1 MKKLLLLL
9 NNKIPPPVVTFI
21 SAFVIYLSRN
31 LFPNH
36 AGIIIDI
43 LSVLLL
49 ICGII
54 MIRIAFL
61 SFKNHQTTIN
71 PLNLTKTSSLVNTG
85 IFKYTRNPMYL
96 GMIFI
101 LLSIALKFNLYGGL
115 IVLFLFF
122 SFITKFQIIPEEKA
136 MEKLF
141 GQEFKNYKK
150 TTRRW
155 L

>member
-1 MKKLLLLL
+1 M
-9 NNKIPPPVVTFI
+9 NNKIPPPIVTLIFGLG
-21 SAFVIYLSRN
+21 IYFSRN

-36 AGIIIDI
+36 DGLI
-43 LSVLLL
+43 LDVFSVLLL

-54 MIRIAFL
+54 IIRTAFL

-96 GMIFI
+96 GMVLI

-115 IVLFLFF
+115 IVIFLFF

-136 MEKLF
+136 MENLF
-141 GQEFKNYKK
+141 GEKYKK
-150 TTRRW
+150 YKTTTRRW

>member
-1 MKKLLLLL
+1 M
-9 NNKIPPPVVTFI
+9 NNKIPPPIVTLI
-21 SAFVIYLSRN
+21 SGLTIYFSRN

-36 AGIIIDI
+36 NSLFLDVFSI
-43 LSVLLL
+43 LFL

-54 MIRIAFL
+54 IIRTAFL
-61 SFKNHQTTIN
+61 SFKNYQTTIN
-71 PLNLTKTSSLVNTG
+71 PLNLSKTSTLVNTG

-96 GMIFI
+96 GMALL
-101 LLSIALKFNLYGGL
+101 LLSITLKFNLYGGL
-115 IVLFLFF
+115 IVIVLFI

>member
-1 MKKLLLLL
+1 M
-9 NNKIPPPVVTFI
+9 NNKIPPPIVTLI
-21 SAFVIYLSRN
+21 SALAIYFTRN

-36 AGIIIDI
+36 HGLIIDVFSI
-43 LSVLLL
+43 LLL

-54 MIRIAFL
+54 IIRTAFL
-61 SFKNHQTTIN
+61 LFKNRQTTIN

-96 GMIFI
+96 GMVFI
-101 LLSIALKFNLYGGL
+101 LLSIALKFNLYGGI
-115 IVLFLFF
+115 IVIFLFF

-136 MEKLF
+136 MENLF
-141 GQEFKNYKK
+141 GQEYEKYKE

>member
-1 MKKLLLLL
+1 M
-9 NNKIPPPVVTFI
+9 NNKIPPPIVTLI
-21 SAFVIYLSRN
+21 SGLAIYFSRN

-36 AGIIIDI
+36 YGLI
-43 LSVLLL
+43 LDVCSILLL

-54 MIRIAFL
+54 IIRTAFL
-61 SFKNHQTTIN
+61 SFKNYQTTIN

-85 IFKYTRNPMYL
+85 VFKYTRNPMYL
-96 GMIFI
+96 GMVFI
-101 LLSIALKFNLYGGL
+101 LLSIALKFNLYGG
-115 IVLFLFF
+115 IIIIFLFF

-141 GQEFKNYKK
+141 GQEFKNYKN

>member
-1 MKKLLLLL
+1 M
-9 NNKIPPPVVTFI
+9 NNKIPPPIVTLI
-21 SAFVIYLSRN
+21 SGLAIYFSRN

-36 AGIIIDI
+36 TGLTLDVFSILLLLFGIII
-43 LSVLLL
+43 
-49 ICGII
+49 
-54 MIRIAFL
+54 IRTAFV
-61 SFKNHQTTIN
+61 SFKKHQTTIN

-96 GMIFI
+96 GMVLI

-115 IVLFLFF
+115 IVILLFF

-136 MEKLF
+136 MESLF
-141 GQEFKNYKK
+141 EQKYKKYKK

>member
-1 MKKLLLLL
+1 M
-9 NNKIPPPVVTFI
+9 NNKIPPPIVTLI
-21 SAFVIYLSRN
+21 SGLAIYFSRN

-36 AGIIIDI
+36 HEIILDVF
-43 LSVLLL
+43 SALLL

-54 MIRIAFL
+54 IIRSAFL
-61 SFKNHQTTIN
+61 LFKNHQTTIN
-71 PLNLTKTSSLVNTG
+71 PLNLTKTSSIVNTG
-85 IFKYTRNPMYL
+85 VFKYTRNPMYL

-101 LLSIALKFNLYGGL
+101 LLSVALKFNIYGGL
-115 IVLFLFF
+115 IVILIFF
-122 SFITKFQIIPEEKA
+122 SFITKFQILPEEKA

>member
-1 MKKLLLLL
+1 M
-9 NNKIPPPVVTFI
+9 NNKIPPPIVTLT
-21 SAFVIYLSRN
+21 SGLAIYFSRN

-36 AGIIIDI
+36 YGIMLDVFSILLLLCGIII
-43 LSVLLL
+43 
-49 ICGII
+49 
-54 MIRIAFL
+54 IRTAFL

-85 IFKYTRNPMYL
+85 VFKYTRNPMYL
-96 GMIFI
+96 GMVFI

-115 IVLFLFF
+115 IVILFFF

-136 MEKLF
+136 MEQLF
-141 GQEFKNYKK
+141 GQKFNNYKK

>member
-1 MKKLLLLL
+1 M
-9 NNKIPPPVVTFI
+9 NNKIPPPIVTLI
-21 SAFVIYLSRN
+21 SGLAIYFSRN

-36 AGIIIDI
+36 HEIILDVF
-43 LSVLLL
+43 SALLL

-54 MIRIAFL
+54 IIRSAFL
-61 SFKNHQTTIN
+61 LFKNHQTTIN
-71 PLNLTKTSSLVNTG
+71 PLNLTKTSSIVNTG
-85 IFKYTRNPMYL
+85 VFKYTRNPMYL

-101 LLSIALKFNLYGGL
+101 LLSVALKFNIYGGL
-115 IVLFLFF
+115 IVILIFF

>member
-1 MKKLLLLL
+1 M
-9 NNKIPPPVVTFI
+9 NNKIPPPIVTLI
-21 SAFVIYLSRN
+21 SGLGIYFSRN

-36 AGIIIDI
+36 HGLIIDI
-43 LSVLLL
+43 FSVLLL
-49 ICGII
+49 ISGII
-54 MIRIAFL
+54 IIRTAFV

-71 PLNLTKTSSLVNTG
+71 PLNLTKTSSLVTTG

-96 GMIFI
+96 GMVFI
-101 LLSIALKFNLYGGL
+101 LLSIALKFNVYGGL
-115 IVLFLFF
+115 IIMLLFF

-136 MEKLF
+136 MENLF

>member
-1 MKKLLLLL
+1 M
-9 NNKIPPPVVTFI
+9 NNKIPPPIVTLI
-21 SAFVIYLSRN
+21 SSLAIYFSRN
-31 LFPNH
+31 IFPNH
-36 AGIIIDI
+36 HGIILDVFSA
-43 LSVLLL
+43 LSL

-54 MIRIAFL
+54 IIRLAL
-61 SFKNHQTTIN
+61 LLFKNHQTTIN
-71 PLNLTKTSSLVNTG
+71 PLNLTKTSSIVNTG
-85 IFKYTRNPMYL
+85 VFQYTRNPMYL
-96 GMIFI
+96 GMVLI
-101 LLSIALKFNLYGGL
+101 LFSVALKFNIYGGL
-115 IVLFLFF
+115 IVILIFF

>member
-1 MKKLLLLL
+1 M
-9 NNKIPPPVVTFI
+9 NNKIPPPIVTLI
-21 SAFVIYLSRN
+21 SGLAIYFSRN

-36 AGIIIDI
+36 YGIMLDVFSILLLLCGIII
-43 LSVLLL
+43 
-49 ICGII
+49 
-54 MIRIAFL
+54 IRTAFL

-96 GMIFI
+96 GMVFI
-101 LLSIALKFNLYGGL
+101 LLSITLKFNLYGGL
-115 IVLFLFF
+115 IVILFF
-122 SFITKFQIIPEEKA
+122 FYFITKFQISPEEKA
-136 MEKLF
+136 MENLF
-141 GQEFKNYKK
+141 GEEFKNYKK

>member
-1 MKKLLLLL
+1 M
-9 NNKIPPPVVTFI
+9 NNKIPPPIVTLI
-21 SAFVIYLSRN
+21 SGLAIYFSRN

-36 AGIIIDI
+36 YGLILDVFSILLLVCGIII
-43 LSVLLL
+43 
-49 ICGII
+49 
-54 MIRIAFL
+54 IRTAFL

-96 GMIFI
+96 GMVFI

-115 IVLFLFF
+115 IVMFMFC
-122 SFITKFQIIPEEKA
+122 SFITKFQIIPEEES
-136 MEKLF
+136 MENLF

>member
-1 MKKLLLLL
+1 M
-9 NNKIPPPVVTFI
+9 NNKIPPPIVTLI
-21 SAFVIYLSRN
+21 SGLAIYLSRN
-31 LFPNH
+31 LFPDH
-36 AGIIIDI
+36 YGLVLDFFSI
-43 LSVLLL
+43 LLL

-54 MIRIAFL
+54 IIRTAFL

-96 GMIFI
+96 GMVFI
-101 LLSIALKFNLYGGL
+101 LISLALKFNLYGGI
-115 IVLFLFF
+115 IVVLLFC
-122 SFITKFQIIPEEKA
+122 SFITKFQIVPEENA
-136 MEKLF
+136 MENIF
-141 GQEFKNYKK
+141 GKEYKKYKK

>member
-1 MKKLLLLL
+1 M
-9 NNKIPPPVVTFI
+9 NNKIPPPIVTLV
-21 SAFVIYLSRN
+21 SGLAIYFSKN
-31 LFPNH
+31 IFPNH
-36 AGIIIDI
+36 HGLI
-43 LSVLLL
+43 LDVFSILLL

-54 MIRIAFL
+54 IIRTAFL
-61 SFKNHQTTIN
+61 SFKKHQTTIN

-96 GMIFI
+96 GMVFI

-115 IVLFLFF
+115 IVLFFFF

-136 MEKLF
+136 MENLF
-141 GQEFKNYKK
+141 GEKYKK
-150 TTRRW
+150 YKTTTRRW

>member
-1 MKKLLLLL
+1 M
-9 NNKIPPPVVTFI
+9 NNKIPPPIVTLI
-21 SAFVIYLSRN
+21 SGLGIYFSRN
-31 LFPNH
+31 HFPNH
-36 AGIIIDI
+36 HGSI
-43 LSVLLL
+43 LDVFSALLL

-54 MIRIAFL
+54 IIRSAFL
-61 SFKNHQTTIN
+61 LFKNHQTTIN
-71 PLNLTKTSSLVNTG
+71 PLNLTKTSSIVNTG
-85 IFKYTRNPMYL
+85 VFKYTRNPMYL
-96 GMIFI
+96 GMVFM
-101 LLSIALKFNLYGGL
+101 LLSVTLKFNIYGGL
-115 IVLFLFF
+115 IVIVIFF

>member
-1 MKKLLLLL
+1 M
-9 NNKIPPPVVTFI
+9 NNKIPPPIVALISGLAIYFSRNFFPDHHGLILDFLSLLLFI
-21 SAFVIYLSRN
+21 SGIILIRTAFV
-31 LFPNH
+31 
-36 AGIIIDI
+36 
-43 LSVLLL
+43 
-49 ICGII
+49 
-54 MIRIAFL
+54 
-61 SFKNHQTTIN
+61 SFKNYQTTIN
-71 PLNLTKTSSLVNTG
+71 PINLTKTSSLVNTG

-96 GMIFI
+96 GMVFI
-101 LLSIALKFNLYGGL
+101 LLSITLKFNLYGGL
-115 IVLFLFF
+115 IIIVIFF

>member
-1 MKKLLLLL
+1 M
-9 NNKIPPPVVTFI
+9 NNKIPPPIVTLI
-21 SAFVIYLSRN
+21 SGLAIYFSRN

-36 AGIIIDI
+36 TGLTLDVFSILLLLFGIII
-43 LSVLLL
+43 
-49 ICGII
+49 
-54 MIRIAFL
+54 IRTAFV
-61 SFKNHQTTIN
+61 SFKKHQTTIN

-96 GMIFI
+96 GMVFI

-115 IVLFLFF
+115 IVILFF
-122 SFITKFQIIPEEKA
+122 FTFITKFQIIPEEKA
-136 MEKLF
+136 MKNLF

>member
-1 MKKLLLLL
+1 M
-9 NNKIPPPVVTFI
+9 NNKIPPPIVTLI
-21 SAFVIYLSRN
+21 SGLAIYFSRN

-36 AGIIIDI
+36 SGIMLDVFSILLLLCGIII
-43 LSVLLL
+43 
-49 ICGII
+49 
-54 MIRIAFL
+54 IRTAFL

-71 PLNLTKTSSLVNTG
+71 PLNLTKTSTLVNTG

-96 GMIFI
+96 GMVFI

-136 MEKLF
+136 MENLF
-141 GQEFKNYKK
+141 EQEFKNYKK

>member
-1 MKKLLLLL
+1 M
-9 NNKIPPPVVTFI
+9 NNKIPPPIVTII
-21 SAFVIYLSRN
+21 SGLAIYFSRN

-36 AGIIIDI
+36 HGII
-43 LSVLLL
+43 LNVFSALLL

-54 MIRIAFL
+54 IIRSAFL
-61 SFKNHQTTIN
+61 LFKNHQTTIN
-71 PLNLTKTSSLVNTG
+71 PLNLTKTSSIVNTG
-85 IFKYTRNPMYL
+85 VFKYTRNPMYL

-101 LLSIALKFNLYGGL
+101 LLSFALKFNIYGGL
-115 IVLFLFF
+115 IIILIFF
-122 SFITKFQIIPEEKA
+122 SFITKFQILPEEKA

>member
-1 MKKLLLLL
+1 M
-9 NNKIPPPVVTFI
+9 NNKIPPPIVTLI
-21 SAFVIYLSRN
+21 SGLGIYFSRN

-36 AGIIIDI
+36 HGLIIDI
-43 LSVLLL
+43 FSVLLL
-49 ICGII
+49 ISGII
-54 MIRIAFL
+54 IIRTAFV

-71 PLNLTKTSSLVNTG
+71 PLNLTKTSSLVTTG
-85 IFKYTRNPMYL
+85 IFKHTRNPMYL
-96 GMIFI
+96 GMVFI
-101 LLSIALKFNLYGGL
+101 LLSIALKFNVYGGL
-115 IVLFLFF
+115 IIMLLFF

-136 MEKLF
+136 MENLF

>member
-1 MKKLLLLL
+1 M
-9 NNKIPPPVVTFI
+9 NNKIPPPIVTLI
-21 SAFVIYLSRN
+21 SGLTIYFSRN

-36 AGIIIDI
+36 NSLFLDVFSI
-43 LSVLLL
+43 LFL

-54 MIRIAFL
+54 IIRTAFL
-61 SFKNHQTTIN
+61 SFKNYQTTIN
-71 PLNLTKTSSLVNTG
+71 PLNLSKTSTLVNTG

-96 GMIFI
+96 GMALL
-101 LLSIALKFNLYGGL
+101 LLSITLKFNLYGGL
-115 IVLFLFF
+115 IVIVLFI
-122 SFITKFQIIPEEKA
+122 SFITKFQIIPEESA

-141 GQEFKNYKK
+141 GQEYKNYKK

>member
-1 MKKLLLLL
+1 M
-9 NNKIPPPVVTFI
+9 NNKIPPPIVTLI
-21 SAFVIYLSRN
+21 SGLAIYFSKN

-36 AGIIIDI
+36 HGLILDI
-43 LSVLLL
+43 FSVLLL
-49 ICGII
+49 ACGTII
-54 MIRIAFL
+54 IRTAFL
-61 SFKNHQTTIN
+61 SFKNYQTTIN

-96 GMIFI
+96 GMVFI

-115 IVLFLFF
+115 IVIWLFF

-141 GQEFKNYKK
+141 GQKFNNYKK
-150 TTRRW
+150 KTRRW

>member
-1 MKKLLLLL
+1 M
-9 NNKIPPPVVTFI
+9 NNKIPPPIVTLI
-21 SAFVIYLSRN
+21 SGLAIYFSRNFFPAHHGVILDFLSLLFLISGIILIRTAFV
-31 LFPNH
+31 
-36 AGIIIDI
+36 
-43 LSVLLL
+43 
-49 ICGII
+49 
-54 MIRIAFL
+54 

-71 PLNLTKTSSLVNTG
+71 PINLTKTSSLVNTG

-96 GMIFI
+96 GMVFI

-115 IVLFLFF
+115 IVLLLFF

-141 GQEFKNYKK
+141 GKEYKNYKK

>member
-1 MKKLLLLL
+1 M
-9 NNKIPPPVVTFI
+9 NNKIPPPIVTLI
-21 SAFVIYLSRN
+21 SGLAIYFSRN
-31 LFPNH
+31 LFPNNY
-36 AGIIIDI
+36 GIILDVF
-43 LSVLLL
+43 SALLL

-54 MIRIAFL
+54 IIRSAFL

-71 PLNLTKTSSLVNTG
+71 PLNLTKTSSIVNTG
-85 IFKYTRNPMYL
+85 VFKYTRNPMYL
-96 GMIFI
+96 GMVFI
-101 LLSIALKFNLYGGL
+101 LLSVALKFNIYGGL
-115 IVLFLFF
+115 IVILIFF

>member
-1 MKKLLLLL
+1 M
-9 NNKIPPPVVTFI
+9 NNKIPPPILTLI
-21 SAFVIYLSRN
+21 SGLAIYFSRN

-36 AGIIIDI
+36 HGII
-43 LSVLLL
+43 LNVFSALLL

-54 MIRIAFL
+54 IIRSAFL
-61 SFKNHQTTIN
+61 LFKNHQTTIN
-71 PLNLTKTSSLVNTG
+71 PLNLTKTSSIVNTG
-85 IFKYTRNPMYL
+85 VFKYTRNPMYL

-101 LLSIALKFNLYGGL
+101 LLSFALKFNIYGGL
-115 IVLFLFF
+115 IIILIFF

>member
-1 MKKLLLLL
+1 M
-9 NNKIPPPVVTFI
+9 NNKIPPPIVTLI
-21 SAFVIYLSRN
+21 SGLAIYFSRN

-36 AGIIIDI
+36 HGLMLDVFSVLLFVCGIII
-43 LSVLLL
+43 
-49 ICGII
+49 
-54 MIRIAFL
+54 IRTAFL
-61 SFKNHQTTIN
+61 SFKNYQTTIN

-101 LLSIALKFNLYGGL
+101 LLAIALKFNLYGGL
-115 IVLFLFF
+115 IVTLVFF

>member
-1 MKKLLLLL
+1 M
-9 NNKIPPPVVTFI
+9 NNKIPPPIVTLV
-21 SAFVIYLSRN
+21 SGLAIYFSKN
-31 LFPNH
+31 IFPNNH
-36 AGIIIDI
+36 GLI
-43 LSVLLL
+43 LDVLSILLL

-54 MIRIAFL
+54 IIRTAFL

-96 GMIFI
+96 GMVFVLI
-101 LLSIALKFNLYGGL
+101 SIALKFNPYGGL
-115 IVLFLFF
+115 IVILLFF

-136 MEKLF
+136 MENLF
-141 GQEFKNYKK
+141 GEKYKK
-150 TTRRW
+150 YKTTTRRW